1 MLQNENL
8 ANHTV
13 KCTMQIMHHNTISLA
28 QNRQF
33 FSICYVAVQWP
44 TLGYLYLLKG
54 QPYSPYVNHYV
65 LSILTQQLP
74 ETL

>member
-1 MLQNENL
+1 MQLNAPCKL
-8 ANHTV
+8 CTV
-13 KCTMQIMHHNTISLA
+13 TLFPWHKIGN
-28 QNRQF
+28 F
-33 FSICYVAVQWP
+33 FSTCYVAVQWP